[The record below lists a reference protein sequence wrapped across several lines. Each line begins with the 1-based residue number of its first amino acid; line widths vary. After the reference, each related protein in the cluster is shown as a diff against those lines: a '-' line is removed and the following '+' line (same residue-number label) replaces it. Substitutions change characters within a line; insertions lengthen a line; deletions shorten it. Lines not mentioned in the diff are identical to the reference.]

1 MTLFL
6 PDRGYNTSAWECSAK
21 IAKSRSKNEY
31 KSIFLHPL
39 LFRVC
44 CLLGRAIEKNQN
56 LATVHPGLGTLL
68 KEGANP
74 PTNPNPATSH
84 RSQET
89 LLMER
94 VNLPTNPNPAMVHPN
109 HDDRLIKVK
118 VGVEEELESQ
128 ATDQLVA
135 LGAVFSLRLQLLHT
149 RPVRGPSG
157 MTGI

>member
-6 PDRGYNTSAWECSAK
+6 PDRGYNSSAWECSAE
-21 IAKSRSKNEY
+21 IAKSRSKNKY
-31 KSIFLHPL
+31 KSKVLHRL

-44 CLLGRAIEKNQN
+44 CLLGRATGKNPNQ
-56 LATVHPGLGTLL
+56 ATVHPGLGSLL

-109 HDDRLIKVK
+109 HDDRLTKVK

-128 ATDQLVA
+128 ATDRPVVP
-135 LGAVFSLRLQLLHT
+135 GAVSSLRLLPPHT
-149 RPVRGPSG
+149 RPVRT
-157 MTGI
+157 TGI